1 MPWFAASVIMHICF
15 KYGEQDKYPVW
26 ENVLLI
32 DAPSNEEALQKAE
45 TLGREQEGDEGGSL
59 TWAERPAKWVYSGT
73 RKLLTVSNP
82 SSGENLP
89 ADGAE
94 ISYSEFEVPDDVSL
108 SRPVNGE
115 EVTVLYVE

>member
-1 MPWFAASVIMHICF
+1 MHICF
-15 KYGEQDKYPVW
+15 KDGKQDKYTVW

-45 TLGREQEGDEGGSL
+45 TLGREQEGDEDGSL
-59 TWAERPAKWVYSGT
+59 TWAERPAKWVYSGI
-73 RKLLTVSNP
+73 RKLLTVSNL
-82 SSGENLP
+82 SSVENVP

-94 ISYSEFEVPDDVSL
+94 ISYSEFEVSDDVSL
-108 SRPVNGE
+108 SRLVNGE